1 MLVRK
6 VSVRMGRIKE
16 LRSGFMLNKDGKKLT
31 AISPT
36 EDGRIRCLTNP

>member
-16 LRSGFMLNKDGKKLT
+16 LRSGFVLNKDGKKLT
-31 AISPT
+31 SISPAV
-36 EDGRIRCLTNP
+36 DGRIKCLTKE